1 LRAAKAVGEICGWVF
16 DANGRLID
24 GLTNERVT
32 SAPIP
37 TIDGRLVIAV
47 AHGDRKVEAIRAAL
61 ARPLVN
67 GLITDEA
74 TARRLLEG

>member
-1 LRAAKAVGEICGWVF
+1 LVE
-16 DANGRLID
+16 

-37 TIDGRLVIAV
+37 AIDGRLVIAV
-47 AHGDRKVEAIRAAL
+47 AHGDRKAPAIRAAL
-61 ARPLVN
+61 CRPLVN

-74 TARRLLEG
+74 TARKLLDL